1 MVKPLAFVAPFLI
14 ISSAVSADVVDERID
29 FLSERGFVYFF
40 VDREADTTEI
50 VALSERGEK
59 VEVLL
64 NNDSGRLL
72 RHIYEPADE
81 KDIKTLIAELNAS
94 SPQAKGGR
102 FAFDFTTLF
111 NDDDDH
117 DDRNG
122 DDRDDDDRDD
132 DDRDD
137 DDRDDDGRD
146 DDDRDDDDR
155 NGDDH
160 DDDDHDDDDHD
171 DDDRDDDDRDDDDHD
186 DDGRDD
192 DDHDDDDRDDD
203 DRD

>member
-94 SPQAKGGR
+94 SPQSKGGR

-111 NDDDDH
+111 NDDDDS
-117 DDRNG
+117 DGRNG
-122 DDRDDDDRDD
+122 DDRDDDGRNG

-137 DDRDDDGRD
+137 DGRNSDDHDDDGRD
-146 DDDRDDDDR
+146 DDDDDDDDR

-160 DDDDHDDDDHD
+160 DDDGHDDDDHD
-171 DDDRDDDDRDDDDHD
+171 DDDHNDDDHNDDDRD
-186 DDGRDD
+186 
-192 DDHDDDDRDDD
+192 
-203 DRD
+203 